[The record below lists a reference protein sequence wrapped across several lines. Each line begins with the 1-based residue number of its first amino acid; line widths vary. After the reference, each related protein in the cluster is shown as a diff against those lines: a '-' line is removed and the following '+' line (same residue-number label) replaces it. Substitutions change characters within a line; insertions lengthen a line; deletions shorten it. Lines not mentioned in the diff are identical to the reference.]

1 MSYNLQR
8 REQYS
13 VSPSQLVKASWPI
26 LTKKKE
32 KKRER
37 KQPDLFGVLNDKFLD
52 LDFRFWI
59 SAEFV
64 TSFSLGSRAVNLNFP
79 GFLSKYRIDVFGWFD
94 PTVKWTPRT
103 VSVGKSTASA
113 LQLAADYYY
122 FFFPQSGASLLS
134 RRYATEQGTPFFLHR
149 ICTPRT

>member
-1 MSYNLQR
+1 MQFTTEGAVLGITK
-8 REQYS
+8 
-13 VSPSQLVKASWPI
+13 PISQSI
-26 LTKKKE
+26 LTYSHKKKE

-79 GFLSKYRIDVFGWFD
+79 GFLSKYRIDVFG
-94 PTVKWTPRT
+94 
-103 VSVGKSTASA
+103 
-113 LQLAADYYY
+113 
-122 FFFPQSGASLLS
+122 
-134 RRYATEQGTPFFLHR
+134 
-149 ICTPRT
+149 